1 MDIKAAYKIM
11 KLSPPISLTVLKH
24 AYHKQ
29 ALLHHPDRLSE
40 DKKLEGKEKFQE
52 IGLAYEVLSVHIGE
66 NINVKNNYFDVDIDD
81 TSYESILKNFIAET
95 FGSRS
100 DIVETVIKKITSKC
114 AIFSKKMLD
123 TIDKKTL
130 LKIYDY
136 VNKYDDVLAIK
147 KEIKDFL
154 KEYVKDKTKN
164 DCVYNLNPTLSDIM
178 THTVYQLEVDK
189 KEYYIPLWHE
199 EVQFDEEDKCIIV
212 RCDAELPKHVI
223 IDHNNNIE
231 VNLSVNLDG
240 ILDRGNI
247 SFKLAEKE
255 FNIPISNLLIK
266 RHQIYVLK
274 NEGIPQIDAE
284 DIYSC
289 DKIGDIIVYINL
301 L

>member
-1 MDIKAAYKIM
+1 
-11 KLSPPISLTVLKH
+11 
-24 AYHKQ
+24 
-29 ALLHHPDRLSE
+29 
-40 DKKLEGKEKFQE
+40 
-52 IGLAYEVLSVHIGE
+52 
-66 NINVKNNYFDVDIDD
+66 
-81 TSYESILKNFIAET
+81 
-95 FGSRS
+95 
-100 DIVETVIKKITSKC
+100 
-114 AIFSKKMLD
+114 
-123 TIDKKTL
+123 
-130 LKIYDY
+130 
-136 VNKYDDVLAIK
+136 
-147 KEIKDFL
+147 
-154 KEYVKDKTKN
+154 
-164 DCVYNLNPTLSDIM
+164 
-178 THTVYQLEVDK
+178 
-189 KEYYIPLWHE
+189 
-199 EVQFDEEDKCIIV
+199 DEEDKCIIV